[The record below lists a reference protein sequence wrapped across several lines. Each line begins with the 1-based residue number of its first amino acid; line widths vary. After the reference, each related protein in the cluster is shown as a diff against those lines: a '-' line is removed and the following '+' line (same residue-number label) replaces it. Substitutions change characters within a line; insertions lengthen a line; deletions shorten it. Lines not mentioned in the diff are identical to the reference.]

1 MGDETMETL
10 LKDIRYGIRS
20 LLKHPS
26 FTAIAV
32 LTLALGIGAN
42 TAIFS
47 VVNAVLLRPLPYAEA
62 ERLFVPWGSRGDMQN
77 HTNVSYPDF
86 VDWQAQ
92 TKTLEHVAAYNSSGT
107 LLREGDAEAELIV
120 GAAVSAD
127 LFPLLKVAPALGRPF
142 TRADDQQNAPAVIV
156 LGYGLWQRRFNSDPN
171 IIGKQIR
178 IGSASATVLGILPE
192 GFRFPA
198 QATKTEFLRPLAPA
212 LGDRTQRRSAYSLRV
227 VARLKPGVTAAAA
240 ESEMRAIGAQLEQQY
255 PDEGFRLGARF
266 VSLHD
271 EITWGSRTPLLV
283 LLGAVGFVLLIAC
296 ANVANL
302 LLVRAAAR
310 HKEMAIRAALGAGR
324 RRVVRQLLTES
335 LLLSLVGGTLGLLF
349 AWWGV
354 HFLLAASPM
363 NIPGMKDAG
372 LDTTVLGF
380 TAVISVLTGVIFGL
394 APALQASRADL
405 QDALKEGG
413 RNAAGGSVRNRVR
426 AVLVVVEVALSLV
439 LLVGAGLLGK
449 SFLLLSEVRPGFE
462 PEHVLSTDLS
472 LAKAK
477 YPQPQ
482 QQQAGFAEIVRRAAA
497 IPGVEAAAVIY
508 PLPLGGDSNSDTF
521 LIAGRPALRPE
532 DKPTSNH
539 RTISPNYFRALNIP
553 LLRGRQFDERDNQ
566 HAPPVII
573 VNETFARRYFA
584 ETEALGQY
592 IIIEGESGDHG
603 VPPQREI
610 VGIVGDVRHESLDTE
625 SGAEYY
631 VPYTQVPEPF
641 MSLVVRS
648 SGSNPGSLVASVRE
662 VIKQIDK
669 DQYVAA
675 IQPMTKL
682 VTDSVAR
689 RRFNALL
696 TGLFAIVAL
705 LLASVGIFGVLNY
718 SVAQRTQEIGLR
730 VALGAQTHDVL
741 RLVLG
746 QGVRLILFGLALG
759 LAASFALTRVLAAML
774 FGVTPTDP
782 LTFVG
787 VSLLLTSVALL
798 ACYIPARRATKVN
811 PLVALRYE

>member
-1 MGDETMETL
+1 METL
-10 LKDIRYGIRS
+10 FKDIRYGIRG
-20 LLKHPS
+20 LAKRPS
-26 FTAIAV
+26 FTVIAV
-32 LTLALGIGAN
+32 ITLALGIGAN

-62 ERLFVPWGSRGDMQN
+62 ERLFVPWGSRGNMQN

-127 LFPLLKVAPALGRPF
+127 FFPLLKVAPVLGRPF
-142 TRADDQQNAPAVIV
+142 TRADDQQNAPTVIV

-178 IGSASATVLGILPE
+178 IGSSSATVLGILPE

-255 PDEGFRLGARF
+255 PDEGFRLGARLI
-266 VSLHD
+266 SLHD
-271 EITWGSRTPLLV
+271 EITWGTRTPLLV

-335 LLLSLVGGTLGLLF
+335 LLLSLIGGTLGLLV

-363 NIPGMKDAG
+363 NLPGLKDAG

-394 APALQASRADL
+394 APALQASRANL

-426 AVLVVVEVALSLV
+426 AVLVVVEVAISLV
-439 LLVGAGLLGK
+439 LLIGAGLLGK

-477 YPQPQ
+477 YPQPE

-508 PLPLGGDSNSDTF
+508 PLPLGGDSNSNTF

-553 LLRGRQFDERDNQ
+553 LSRGRQFDEHDNQ

-584 ETEALGQY
+584 GTEALGQH

-603 VPPQREI
+603 GPPQREI
-610 VGIVGDVRHESLDTE
+610 IGIVGDVRHESLDTE

-631 VPYTQVPEPF
+631 VPYTQAPESF

-648 SGSNPGSLVASVRE
+648 SASNPGSLVASVRE

-730 VALGAQTHDVL
+730 VALGAQTRDVL

-759 LAASFALTRVLAAML
+759 LAVSFALTRVLAVML